1 MPSNLLNIIR
11 QVFLWNHKN
20 QSEFLVCMFGFEP
33 NEFFEALFVQ
43 SFGKVPEIEFFQAVS
58 GGSIN
63 NAAKLA
69 TSEGVFFLKWNE
81 NTPDDM
87 FEKEIQGLQLLE
99 QKGMKTPRIIATGKQ
114 QGKNYL
120 LLEYLEGWAKSTFWT
135 QLGENLATLHQHS
148 ASRFGLDYNNYLGLL
163 PQNNTFYENG
173 IDFFIQERLK
183 VQAGLAFYNH
193 LVNQEF
199 LDTLEIFYEKLPD
212 LIPQEKPALLH
223 GDLWS
228 GNVIADNQGNAVVI
242 DPAVYY
248 GLREAEIAFTRLF
261 GGFEEEFYQS
271 YQSNFPLSSGFE
283 ERTKIYNLY
292 PLLVHLNLFGVSY
305 LPSIRRTIQY
315 YVGV

>member
-1 MPSNLLNIIR
+1 
-11 QVFLWNHKN
+11 
-20 QSEFLVCMFGFEP
+20 
-33 NEFFEALFVQ
+33 
-43 SFGKVPEIEFFQAVS
+43 
-58 GGSIN
+58 
-63 NAAKLA
+63 
-69 TSEGVFFLKWNE
+69 
-81 NTPDDM
+81 
-87 FEKEIQGLQLLE
+87 
-99 QKGMKTPRIIATGKQ
+99 
-114 QGKNYL
+114 
-120 LLEYLEGWAKSTFWT
+120 
-135 QLGENLATLHQHS
+135 
-148 ASRFGLDYNNYLGLL
+148 
-163 PQNNTFYENG
+163 
-173 IDFFIQERLK
+173 
-183 VQAGLAFYNH
+183 
-193 LVNQEF
+193 

-271 YQSNFPLSSGFE
+271 YQSNFPLSPGFE

-315 YVGV
+315 YVGA